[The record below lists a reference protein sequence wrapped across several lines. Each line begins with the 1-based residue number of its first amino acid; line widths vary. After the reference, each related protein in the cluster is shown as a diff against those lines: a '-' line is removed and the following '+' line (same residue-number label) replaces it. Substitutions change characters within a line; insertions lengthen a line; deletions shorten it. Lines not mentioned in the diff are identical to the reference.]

1 MGKVRKEKSKENPL
15 LVVISGPSGVG
26 KDTVLA
32 HLKEKRGNTHF
43 VVTLTTRPRR
53 AGERDGLDYH
63 FVSPQ
68 EFERIQ
74 AEDGF
79 LESAQVYGH
88 RYGVPK
94 GQVKEAVARGED
106 VVVKVDVQ
114 GAATIKSIVPEAVFI
129 FLAPP
134 SMEELEGRL
143 RQRKTEPDRDLKLR
157 AETARQEMES
167 LAMFDYVV
175 TNYRDRLELTLSQI
189 EAIITAEKCRVKPR
203 SLEI

>member
-1 MGKVRKEKSKENPL
+1 VRKVRKEESKENPL

-32 HLKEKRGNTHF
+32 HLRKKRGSTRF
-43 VVTLTTRPRR
+43 MVTVTTRPRR

-63 FVSPQ
+63 FVSLQ

-94 GQVKEAVARGED
+94 GQLKKALARGED

-143 RQRKTEPDRDLKLR
+143 RQRKTEPDHDLKLR
-157 AETARQEMES
+157 AETACQEMES
-167 LAMFDYVV
+167 LPMFDYVV
-175 TNYRDRLELTLSQI
+175 TNHRDRLELTLSQI

-203 SLEI
+203 SIEI